1 MSPTPSL
8 IKGSLAGRVACF
20 ASCLLLLSG
29 FVVSSA
35 TAQSQV
41 FQKWD
46 ATFDAAGSFDTPVA
60 LTSDVQG
67 NAYVTGSS
75 CVVSSC
81 SDQEA
86 LTIKYGP
93 KGQFLWKAWLKGAG
107 GFAQGEDVAVDSA
120 GNVYVLFLAYLPVSQ
135 FHPTTNPEVAT
146 AKYSPAGVR
155 QWINFIASTS
165 SETNTPVKLAVSPT
179 GNVFITLIAQQL
191 SGTSSDAITIKYNTS
206 GKQLWSKVAA
216 PTPNASNSP
225 LGVKLDTSENVY
237 VPVFSNVNAGE
248 HASLF
253 FKYDTNGN
261 FLKSFGGNILGT
273 IAAFDVDSRG
283 NSFVAGSGPPQNP
296 FGGGAYVVANFHSD
310 GTVAWNSGLTLP
322 LNVFPDGA
330 TFNSLATDPAGNVF
344 IATSLRTTNTEPNIG
359 LIKFDFSG
367 HQSWVTQYNVPT
379 GGGSDFAT
387 AVAVNSAGEAYLTGS
402 TNPGSDPDAACCAVT
417 LKYDPSGKLIWNEVW
432 LQGSTNFYDTVNPI
446 AMVVGGAGGL
456 LGIGQSIFTISGSTD
471 WVVVDFVQDAAEF
484 NVLALDFGSQSI
496 KTQSA
501 AKPVTLTNT
510 AEVPLII
517 DAIDVTGDFRL
528 VNTCPATLAA
538 GASCVVNVSFDP
550 EATGSGV
557 GTLTVRDDWA
567 GSTVHPQTVQ
577 LTGTG
582 VD

>member
-1 MSPTPSL
+1 MSPSL
-8 IKGSLAGRVACF
+8 IKGSLANRVAYF
-20 ASCLLLLSG
+20 ATCLLLLSG
-29 FVVSSA
+29 FLVSSA
-35 TAQSQV
+35 SAQSQV
-41 FQKWD
+41 FQKW
-46 ATFDAAGSFDTPVA
+46 AASFDAAGSFDTPVA
-60 LTSDVQG
+60 LTSDLQG

-86 LTIKYGP
+86 LTIKYGSN
-93 KGQFLWKAWLKGAG
+93 GQLLWKAWLTGAG

-165 SETNTPVKLAVSPT
+165 TETNTPVKLAVSPA
-179 GNVFITLIAQQL
+179 GNVFITLTAQQL
-191 SGTSSDAITIKYNTS
+191 SGASSDAITIKYNTS

-237 VPVFSNVNAGE
+237 VPVFSNINAGE

-261 FLKSFGGNILGT
+261 LLKSFGGNILGT

-296 FGGGAYVVANFHSD
+296 FGGGAYVVASFQSD

-322 LNVFPDGA
+322 PNVFPSGA
-330 TFNSLATDPAGNVF
+330 TFNSLATDAAGNVF
-344 IATSLRTTNTEPNIG
+344 IATSLRTETVPNIG
-359 LIKFDFSG
+359 LIKFDSTG
-367 HQSWVTQYNVPT
+367 HQSWVEQYNVPT
-379 GGGSDFAT
+379 GGESDFAT
-387 AVAVNSAGEAYLTGS
+387 AVAVNSAGEAYVTGS

-446 AMVVGGAGGL
+446 AMVIGGGGGL
-456 LGIGQSIFTISGSTD
+456 LGLGQSTFRISDSTD

-484 NVLALDFGSQSI
+484 NVSALDFGSQSI

-538 GASCVVNVSFDP
+538 GASCIVNVSFAP
-550 EATGSGV
+550 EVTGSRA
-557 GTLTVRDDWA
+557 GTLTVHDDWA
-567 GSTVHPQTVQ
+567 GSAVHPQTVE

-582 VD
+582 ID